1 MNVRSRSTLFLIEQL
16 IVVAVFA
23 ICAAA
28 CVRIIT
34 SAYYAA
40 RDSRDV
46 NNAIH
51 AAESGAECFKAVAG
65 DIVKTV
71 SILGGEVGGAG
82 DTEIAFVYYDSKW
95 QVCAKTDADA
105 SYMMQLT
112 GACTPLNN
120 GSSLLVSGELSVTR
134 LTGEELIAFPIAAI
148 SAG

>member
-1 MNVRSRSTLFLIEQL
+1 MNARSRSTLFLIEQL

-34 SAYYAA
+34 SAYYTA

-65 DIVKTV
+65 DIGKTAD
-71 SILGGEVGGAG
+71 ILGGRVSDAGGEPA
-82 DTEIAFVYYDSKW
+82 ALVYYNAKW
-95 QVCAKTDADA
+95 QVCAEADADA
-105 SYMMQLT
+105 SYMMRLT
-112 GACTPLNN
+112 GAAAAPKT
-120 GSSLLVSGELSVTR
+120 GSPLLVSGELSVIR
-134 LTGEELIAFPIAAI
+134 LTGEELIAFPLAAI